1 MSHPYSIALAYI
13 QGVPAAAQ
21 EFATTGDAV
30 AFGRASTPL
39 SFRVWRRSSSALGPR
54 SEVVA
59 WWDAETQRLRYFPLP
74 DDGRLE
80 P

>member
-13 QGVPAAAQ
+13 QGVPASTQ
-21 EFATTGDAV
+21 EFATTEDAV
-30 AFGRASTPL
+30 AFGRAFTPL
-39 SFRVWRRSSSALGPR
+39 SFRVWRRRDADAGR
-54 SEVVA
+54 DAVA